1 LTRRGE
7 AGSAAFCITQDLGCG
22 DRAPGCGRGTERG
35 RVDERSACRIHTHF
49 SRPVRWYT
57 KTGCSNQ
64 YGFRNSRMCASAPPA
79 AKASGGGARGGESV
93 ARSHTRRLQLF
104 ATLQAWIAFTTRER
118 PTAARPT
125 RAEASIAHSSVRVK
139 KVRLGPRDSDRARHS
154 CALPR
159 GLCALLPILRLELGA
174 RPETEATFFVP
185 PPLALTG
192 SEAPT

>member
-1 LTRRGE
+1 MSGASWPAAAWKPRE
-7 AGSAAFCITQDLGCG
+7 AKEGA
-22 DRAPGCGRGTERG
+22 
-35 RVDERSACRIHTHF
+35 ACR
-49 SRPVRWYT
+49 
-57 KTGCSNQ
+57 
-64 YGFRNSRMCASAPPA
+64 
-79 AKASGGGARGGESV
+79 ESV
-93 ARSHTRRLQLF
+93 SWADGAKRVRRCFLTQKSGLP
-104 ATLQAWIAFTTRER
+104 LPSDHSLER